1 MHWID
6 NEIISCWDSFCMS
19 RRHFYHNKSQVITVL
34 WVSISNNLAT
44 TSEITWIFLRR
55 ASNLSLLF
63 SDVCSHGEFS
73 HPESRIIKNEVN
85 VAAPRFFSIIIPSHF
100 FFFFRRFIPCNQS
113 IYRMQQAHR
122 SFTLLQKWN
131 FYNHNR
137 NEEKNE
143 QKKIDDQTQF
153 SNFLRIPYVL

>member
-6 NEIISCWDSFCMS
+6 NEIISRWDSFCMS

-34 WVSISNNLAT
+34 WVSISNDLAT

-55 ASNLSLLF
+55 ASILSLLL

-73 HPESRIIKNEVN
+73 HPESRIIKKEVN
-85 VAAPRFFSIIIPSHF
+85 VAAPRFFLVSFHRIFFSF
-100 FFFFRRFIPCNQS
+100 FFILCNQS
-113 IYRMQQAHR
+113 IYRMQQVHR

-131 FYNHNR
+131 FYNHNL

-143 QKKIDDQTQF
+143 QKK
-153 SNFLRIPYVL
+153 